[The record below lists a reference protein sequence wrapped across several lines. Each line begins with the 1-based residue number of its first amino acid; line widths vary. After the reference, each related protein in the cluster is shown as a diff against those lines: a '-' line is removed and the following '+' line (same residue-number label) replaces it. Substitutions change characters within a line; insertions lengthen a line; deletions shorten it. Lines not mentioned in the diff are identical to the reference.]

1 MKQYNICLA
10 KVPQPPKDCT
20 GEPVMLTDATV
31 QERLNKVL
39 QGMKERSLEQLV
51 VYGDAEHCG
60 NFQYL
65 MWYFTRFEE
74 SLLVLD
80 ADGAARFVLGN
91 ENLNKASKARIPG
104 QAVHVS
110 LFSLPNQPNRADK
123 PLRTLL
129 EEAGIAP
136 GRRIG
141 IAGWKHFTSPVENNE
156 KLFDIPAFILDAI
169 RAITGGDDNLFNA
182 GDLFL
187 GEGGARTT
195 NNANEIAHYEYG
207 AALASDG
214 VLDAMNLLAPGVAE
228 TALGAQLNRQ
238 GQHNSI
244 VTIAASGPRFIK
256 GNMFPTQNTVKVGD
270 SISLT
275 VGYPGGSSCRARRC
289 RAAAGNAGLCG
300 TGSCSV
306 LCGLYPLAGRNPCRH
321 DRRRDV

>member
-1 MKQYNICLA
+1 MKQYDIRLA

-20 GEPVMLTDATV
+20 GEPVMLTDATI
-31 QERLNKVL
+31 QERLDKVL
-39 QGMKERSLEQLV
+39 RGMKSRGFEQLV

-65 MWYFTRFEE
+65 MGYFTRFEE

-80 ADGAARFVLGN
+80 ADGTAHFVLGN

-141 IAGWKHFTSPVENNE
+141 IAGWKHFTSPVEKNE

-169 RAITGGDDNLFNA
+169 RAITGGDENLFNA

-187 GEGGARTT
+187 GDGGARTT

-214 VLDAMNLLAPGVAE
+214 VLDAMDLLAPGVPE
-228 TALGAQLNRQ
+228 TDHCRQRPALHQ
-238 GQHNSI
+238 GQYVPHPEHGQGGRYHF
-244 VTIAASGPRFIK
+244 ADRRLFGRLLQPR
-256 GNMFPTQNTVKVGD
+256 
-270 SISLT
+270 SLC
-275 VGYPGGSSCRARRC
+275 SARRFG
-289 RAAAGNAGLCG
+289 AAAGRSGLCG
-300 TGSCSV
+300 KGSGSL
-306 LCGLYPLAGRNPCRH
+306 LCCLYPLAGGDPCGH
-321 DRRRDV
+321 DRR

>member
-65 MWYFTRFEE
+65 MGYFTRFEE

-80 ADGAARFVLGN
+80 ADGTARFVLGN

-110 LFSLPNQPNRADK
+110 LFSLPNQPNREDK

-156 KLFDIPAFILDAI
+156 KLF
-169 RAITGGDDNLFNA
+169 
-182 GDLFL
+182 
-187 GEGGARTT
+187 
-195 NNANEIAHYEYG
+195 
-207 AALASDG
+207 
-214 VLDAMNLLAPGVAE
+214 
-228 TALGAQLNRQ
+228 
-238 GQHNSI
+238 
-244 VTIAASGPRFIK
+244 
-256 GNMFPTQNTVKVGD
+256 
-270 SISLT
+270 
-275 VGYPGGSSCRARRC
+275 
-289 RAAAGNAGLCG
+289 G
-300 TGSCSV
+300 THICI
-306 LCGLYPLAGRNPCRH
+306 
-321 DRRRDV
+321 

>member
-1 MKQYNICLA
+1 MKQYDIRLA

-20 GEPVMLTDATV
+20 GEPVMLTDATI
-31 QERLNKVL
+31 QERLDKVL
-39 QGMKERSLEQLV
+39 RGMKSRGFEQLV

-65 MWYFTRFEE
+65 MGYFTRFEE

-80 ADGAARFVLGN
+80 ADGTAHFVLGN

-141 IAGWKHFTSPVENNE
+141 IAGWKHFTSPVEKNE

-169 RAITGGDDNLFNA
+169 RAITGGDENLFNA

-187 GEGGARTT
+187 GDGGAVPLTT
-195 NNANEIAHYEYG
+195 LTRSPITNM
-207 AALASDG
+207 ALHWLQTVCWMLWIFWLPVCRRPHWALSSTGRAST
-214 VLDAMNLLAPGVAE
+214 
-228 TALGAQLNRQ
+228 TA
-238 GQHNSI
+238 S
-244 VTIAASGPRFIK
+244 
-256 GNMFPTQNTVKVGD
+256 
-270 SISLT
+270 
-275 VGYPGGSSCRARRC
+275 
-289 RAAAGNAGLCG
+289 
-300 TGSCSV
+300 
-306 LCGLYPLAGRNPCRH
+306 
-321 DRRRDV
+321 